1 MFIKTAAAFFST
13 AAQIDACEAYGDSS
27 KAIEKNNHEKI
38 DINDERKIS
47 SQEGVTRSDTG
58 NDERFKDD
66 KRKISS
72 QEGVARSDTGND
84 ERFKDDNDLSEDSE
98 DYGIDLSAYGTP
110 SRSSLPKDVPVPPF
124 TPGIPGLVS
133 PIPHKRSYGVTPP
146 RPPHHR

>member
-47 SQEGVTRSDTG
+47 SQEGVT
-58 NDERFKDD
+58 
-66 KRKISS
+66 
-72 QEGVARSDTGND
+72 RSDTGND